1 MLAVVAPVLDLVDE
15 GLADVGA
22 VHDGDRGALEE
33 ALAGGQRLDEERA
46 AEADGGRVG
55 HASCGLDDVGAVDGA
70 GVVVDDEHDEL
81 DGLFLVR
88 RSEGPVGGQCGGLA
102 DEVLL
107 EVLSE
112 YEWESGC
119 KSEMGHGC

>member
-1 MLAVVAPVLDLVDE
+1 MSVPFMMVTEVRWRRHSRVVSALMRSEPRRLTVGVSGMLPVALMMWV
-15 GLADVGA
+15 
-22 VHDGDRGALEE
+22 RSM
-33 ALAGGQRLDEERA
+33 ALA
-46 AEADGGRVG
+46 
-55 HASCGLDDVGAVDGA
+55 SSSI
-70 GVVVDDEHDEL
+70 DDEHDEL